1 MNLFQ
6 LFKNVSP
13 FVKPYKWLVFI
24 TLVLTLIGSLMAQV
38 NAIVLDWT
46 VDEVNGLITAGEK
59 WGQRAAHIIILISSV
74 LLGKE
79 ILSAGITFA
88 QNYFGERMRIYVSRD
103 LAQSVIE
110 KVLTFKMAF
119 FNSGDNAT
127 GKLQARIDQGVSSLS
142 RTVQNF
148 FIDLLPLFT
157 SALLALILMFVANV
171 YVGLVALAIVPI
183 YFWITYR
190 QARRLKGWRREMRSH
205 LETKSQGIKNII
217 DSINV
222 IKSFN
227 REQIEAQKQLDI
239 QNQVTENQM
248 KTRKVAFYYNG
259 VKSFVKQVGTVLV
272 IILTAYLVLIDYPGM
287 TIGKI
292 MYHVMLFSNVIAP
305 ITQLQR
311 IFDDV
316 NDALIYA
323 EGFFGILNS
332 EEEVEPSGSYR
343 PEKIHGKFEIKHVDF
358 TYPNGNQAL
367 FDVNM
372 TIDPGKITALVGLSG
387 AGKSTIVNLLDK
399 FYEPQ
404 VGQILLDG
412 VDLREYDT
420 QYLRE
425 NIGLVLQKNHIFDGT
440 IEENIL
446 YGNPKASHEDVVEA
460 AKKSHLYD
468 QVMELPKQF
477 DNNAADLSGGQQ
489 QRVAIA
495 RMFLKNPPI
504 IFLDEPTASLDAIA
518 TEQIKNSIDAIKK
531 DRTVII
537 ISHSISQIIDADYIY
552 ALQQGRV
559 EEDGDPDSIYK
570 KGGIYKDIIDASA
583 RSLNIEKIAR
593 TIEDKNYPCRDAIDR
608 VSTFLIHFSNA
619 FFSTNPNIFYFSR
632 FYERHENRIT
642 SKHRNKKTYQF
653 LETNRY
659 DYHRYYYLFGA
670 YHWNKYVA

>member
-46 VDEVNGLITAGEK
+46 VDQVNGLVTAGEQ
-59 WGQRAAHIIILISSV
+59 WGQAAAHIVIMISVV

-79 ILSAGITFA
+79 IISALITFA
-88 QNYFGERMRIYVSRD
+88 QNYYGERMRIFVSRD

-110 KVLTFKMAF
+110 KVLTFRMAF
-119 FNSGDNAT
+119 FNTGDNAT

-157 SALLALILMFVANV
+157 SALLALILMFAANV
-171 YVGLVALAIVPI
+171 YVGLVALGIVPI

-227 REQIEAQKQLDI
+227 REQIEGQKQLDI
-239 QNQVTENQM
+239 QNQVTKNQM

-272 IILTAYLVLIDYPGM
+272 IILTAYLVLIGYQGM

-323 EGFFGILNS
+323 EGFFGILDA
-332 EEEVEPSGSYR
+332 EEEVEPSGSYK
-343 PEKIHGKFEIKHVDF
+343 PEKIHGKFEIRNVDF

-367 FDVNM
+367 FGINM
-372 TIDPGKITALVGLSG
+372 TIEPNKITAFVGLSG

-404 VGQILLDG
+404 VGTITLDG

-420 QYLRE
+420 KFLRE

-446 YGNPKASHEDVVEA
+446 YGKPNATHEEVVEA
-460 AKKSHLYD
+460 AKQSYIYD
-468 QVMELPKQF
+468 QIMALPKQF
-477 DNNAADLSGGQQ
+477 ENKASDLSGGQQ
-489 QRVAIA
+489 QRIAIA

-504 IFLDEPTASLDAIA
+504 IFLDEPTASLDAIS
-518 TEQIKNSIDAIKK
+518 TEQIKNSLDAIKK

-537 ISHSISQIIDADYIY
+537 ISHSISQIIDADLIY
-552 ALQQGRV
+552 ALQNGRV
-559 EEDGDPDSIYK
+559 EESGDPDEIYK

-593 TIEDKNYPCRDAIDR
+593 TIDEGKN
-608 VSTFLIHFSNA
+608 
-619 FFSTNPNIFYFSR
+619 
-632 FYERHENRIT
+632 
-642 SKHRNKKTYQF
+642 
-653 LETNRY
+653 
-659 DYHRYYYLFGA
+659 
-670 YHWNKYVA
+670 

>member
-24 TLVLTLIGSLMAQV
+24 TLILTLLGSLMSQV

-46 VDEVNGLITAGEK
+46 VDEVNGLVTAGER
-59 WGQRAAHIIILISSV
+59 WGQRAAHIVILISSVLLGKESV

-157 SALLALILMFVANV
+157 SALLALILMFAANV

-227 REQIEAQKQLDI
+227 REQIEGQKQLDI

-323 EGFFGILNS
+323 EGFFGILDA
-332 EEEVEPSGSYR
+332 EEEVEPSGSYK
-343 PEKIHGKFEIKHVDF
+343 PEKIHGKFEMKDVNF

-372 TIDPGKITALVGLSG
+372 TIEPNKITALVGLSG

-404 VGQILLDG
+404 TGTITLDG
-412 VDLREYDT
+412 IDLREYNT
-420 QYLRE
+420 KFLRE

-446 YGNPKASHEDVVEA
+446 YGNPNATHEEVVEA
-460 AKKSHLYD
+460 AKKSYIYD
-468 QVMELPKQF
+468 QIMELPKQF
-477 DNNAADLSGGQQ
+477 ENKASDLSGGQQ
-489 QRVAIA
+489 QRIAIA

-518 TEQIKNSIDAIKK
+518 TEQIKNSLDAIKK

-537 ISHSISQIIDADYIY
+537 ISHSISQIIDSEMVY
-552 ALQQGRV
+552 ALKTGHV
-559 EEDGDPDSIYK
+559 EESGDPDEIYK

-593 TIEDKNYPCRDAIDR
+593 TIGDN
-608 VSTFLIHFSNA
+608 N
-619 FFSTNPNIFYFSR
+619 
-632 FYERHENRIT
+632 
-642 SKHRNKKTYQF
+642 
-653 LETNRY
+653 
-659 DYHRYYYLFGA
+659 
-670 YHWNKYVA
+670 